1 MFCNLLSPE
10 GEKKKRHLSGQR
22 FVQMEPYQG
31 FWGALIHEITD
42 RFVLLLSN
50 EEFRGLTG
58 FCPIRAA
65 SGKTGLFLFATLV
78 SASESWV
85 APPLSSS
92 GRGSTELSLNHVSPA
107 EGRPAR
113 NTVSFLLPRE
123 AVVRSR
129 AGGPAAFG
137 TALAPLPA
145 HGQDFRCHLDFFLS
159 HTVSSPSFPELGR
172 VPGLSRGKF
181 LPRSLAHGE
190 SAHPAI
196 IITQQLRPDS
206 TNDKKA
212 HRLPTSR
219 CQQDKN

>member
-1 MFCNLLSPE
+1 M
-10 GEKKKRHLSGQR
+10 
-22 FVQMEPYQG
+22 
-31 FWGALIHEITD
+31 
-42 RFVLLLSN
+42 
-50 EEFRGLTG
+50 
-58 FCPIRAA
+58 
-65 SGKTGLFLFATLV
+65 

-85 APPLSSS
+85 APPLSSL

-123 AVVRSR
+123 VVVRSR
-129 AGGPAAFG
+129 DGGPTAFG

-145 HGQDFRCHLDFFLS
+145 HWQDFCCHLDFFLS
-159 HTVSSPSFPELGR
+159 YTVSSSPSFPELGR

-181 LPRSLAHGE
+181 LPRSLACSK
-190 SAHPAI
+190 SAHPVI
-196 IITQQLRPDS
+196 IITQQMRPDS
-206 TNDKKA
+206 TNDEKA